1 MPKLHEKSLLGI
13 RCYGY
18 NTYRGAQNLN
28 YPDNVD
34 NFQPAFLE
42 SDTKSSTDALL
53 DSIFAVDPLTKLPSG
68 DISVFLSKNTSD
80 SVKKFI
86 QDNLLADNGVK
97 ADSSKYPDLPDS
109 VIADYTRSSDE
120 TAYQYR
126 DRILS
131 VMRSNYNEY
140 HNKSSKDGDKS

>member
-1 MPKLHEKSLLGI
+1 MSKLHEKSLLGI
-13 RCYGY
+13 RCYGF
-18 NTYRGAQNLN
+18 NTYRGAESLN
-28 YPDNVD
+28 YPDNED
-34 NFQPAFLE
+34 FTKPAFLE
-42 SDTKSSTDALL
+42 SDTKSSADALL

-86 QDNLLADNGVK
+86 QDNLLSDNGGH

-109 VIADYTRSSDE
+109 VIAEYTRSFDE

-126 DRILS
+126 DRIIS
-131 VMRSNYNEY
+131 VMRKNYQDY
-140 HNKSSKDGDKS
+140 HSKSKEGDKS